1 MFTQRQLHPK
11 RVNRMCSHNA
21 VAAVHVGMRLD
32 GFGEKRCIAVALVAG
47 IQVFVIVFGDVF
59 HIDGRWVRVWFQ
71 PLNNRVIEES
81 DGHFDGVRPPVEKL
95 VGESA
100 VRIIQLIINDVDIG
114 RGNWAKDRVGVI
126 QNI

>member
-1 MFTQRQLHPK
+1 
-11 RVNRMCSHNA
+11 
-21 VAAVHVGMRLD
+21 MRLD

-47 IQVFVIVFGDVF
+47 IQVFVIVLGDVF
-59 HIDGRWVRVWFQ
+59 HINGRWVGVWFQ
-71 PLNNRVIEES
+71 SLNGRVIEES
-81 DGHFDGVRPPVEKL
+81 DGHFDGVRPPVEEL